1 LAKKRGFIPD
11 LLPEAFA
18 PNLVFWVT
26 VEGLVASKHGGVQP
40 IGLFGRKSVK
50 FGSFSSFFG
59 HFTVVFTIKSL
70 FP

>member
-1 LAKKRGFIPD
+1 LAKKREFIAD
-11 LLPEAFA
+11 LPPEAFV

-50 FGSFSSFFG
+50 FGSFSSFLG
-59 HFTVVFTIKSL
+59 ILT
-70 FP
+70 